1 MRILYISHSHPH
13 AALPLENMGGMQRVS
28 HQLVGAL
35 DARSDVQVDRR
46 ILDSTWDDIVV
57 GTARFMAGLFADL
70 PVIVRETR
78 PDVILF
84 SSMVTASLA
93 VPLRRRIGVPMV
105 TINHGQD
112 VTLPNP
118 LYQWFVPKVFRA
130 LDGVISVSQ
139 ATREACVQ
147 RGMDPGKG
155 VALPNGFEPEA
166 HADLP
171 PREEARR
178 QVESA
183 ISAGLDGKRVLL
195 SVGRLVRRKGHAWFA
210 EHVMPRLDADVVYL
224 VVGEGPE
231 RPAIE
236 AAVERSGMRTRV
248 RLMGRQGDAM
258 LRSVYSAAD
267 LFVMP
272 NVPVPGDME
281 GFGVVLLEANAAGLP
296 AVAADLEGIRDVI
309 DNGHNGVKV
318 PTADA
323 EAWSDAVRTAL
334 ARNRDEA
341 GARAKAF
348 VHERF
353 AWNHVAGRYVA
364 YLREVV
370 SRGVS
375 GPMEGA

>member
-13 AALPLENMGGMQRVS
+13 AAMPLENMGGMQRVS
-28 HQLVGAL
+28 HQLVNAL
-35 DARSDVQVDRR
+35 DARPDVRVDRR
-46 ILDSTWDDIVV
+46 ILDSTWDDIVI
-57 GTARFMAGLFADL
+57 GTARFMTGLFTNL
-70 PVIVRETR
+70 PVMVRETR

-84 SSMVTASLA
+84 SSMVTASLT
-93 VPLRRRIGVPMV
+93 VPLRGRIDIPMV

-118 LYQWFVPKVFRA
+118 LYQWFVPKIFRA

-139 ATREACVQ
+139 ATREACIG

-171 PREEARR
+171 SREEARR
-178 QVESA
+178 HLG
-183 ISAGLDGKRVLL
+183 GLLAADLSEARLLL
-195 SVGRLVRRKGHAWFA
+195 SVGRLVKRKGHAWFA
-210 EHVMPRLDADVVYL
+210 EHVLPRLDADVRYM

-236 AAVERSGMRTRV
+236 DAARRAGVADRI
-248 RLMGRQGDAM
+248 RLMGRQGDAV
-258 LRSVYSAAD
+258 LRSAYAASD

-272 NVPVPGDME
+272 NIPVPGDME

-323 EAWSDAVRTAL
+323 EAWVEAVRMAL
-334 ARNRDEA
+334 GLDPAQA
-341 GARAKAF
+341 GARAKAYI
-348 VHERF
+348 HERF
-353 AWNHVAGRYVA
+353 AWNHVAARYVA

-370 SRGVS
+370 ARGRFH
-375 GPMEGA
+375 PD

>member
-1 MRILYISHSHPH
+1 MRILYISHSHPQP
-13 AALPLENMGGMQRVS
+13 AMPLDNMGGMQRVS
-28 HQLVGAL
+28 HQLVDAL
-35 DARSDVQVDRR
+35 DARADVQVDRR
-46 ILDSTWDDIVV
+46 ILDASWSEIVS
-57 GTARFMAGLFADL
+57 GTARFIASLFARL
-70 PVIVRETR
+70 PVIVHETK

-93 VPLRRRIGVPMV
+93 VPLRGRIGIPMV

-139 ATREACVQ
+139 ATREACIQ

-155 VALPNGFEPEA
+155 VALPNGFEPSA

-171 PREEARR
+171 AYEVARR
-178 QVESA
+178 QLAQRLETD
-183 ISAGLDGKRVLL
+183 LTGKHVLL
-195 SVGRLVRRKGHAWFA
+195 SVGRLVKRKGHAWFVG
-210 EHVMPRLDADVVYL
+210 HVMAKLDSETVYV

-236 AAVERSGMRTRV
+236 AAAAHAGVSDRV
-248 RLMGRQGDAM
+248 WLMGRQGDSL
-258 LRSVYSAAD
+258 LRTAYAAAD

-309 DNGHNGVKV
+309 ENGHNGWKV
-318 PTADA
+318 PAADV
-323 EAWSDAVRTAL
+323 EAWVEAVMRSL
-334 ARNRDEA
+334 ARNRESA
-341 GARAKAF
+341 GIRARSH
-348 VHERF
+348 VLEHF
-353 AWNHVAGRYVA
+353 AWPHVAGRYVD
-364 YLREVV
+364 YLRAVA
-370 SRGVS
+370 SK
-375 GPMEGA
+375 GARRTD